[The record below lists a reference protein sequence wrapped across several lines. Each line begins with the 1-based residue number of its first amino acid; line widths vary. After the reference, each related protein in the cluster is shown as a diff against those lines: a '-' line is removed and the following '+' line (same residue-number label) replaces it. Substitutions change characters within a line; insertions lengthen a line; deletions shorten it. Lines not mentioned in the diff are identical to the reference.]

1 METAPAWSDTSPLRV
16 NAWVVGREALAASFA
31 PIMMAL
37 RALSPTIQRSLPAQ
51 NAITLST
58 TSHRHEMHPLH
69 SIQMLVLLESHS
81 L

>member
-58 TSHRHEMHPLH
+58 TSSPVRHALSAPYP
-69 SIQMLVLLESHS
+69 SANFA
-81 L
+81 